1 MAATTASSLQTFDII
16 ILGATGFTGKH
27 VLKQALKFFN
37 NNKNNNL
44 NFNSIAIAG
53 RNQSKLTQTLNWA
66 TRPDPPPSIPILI
79 ADTTDPTSLR
89 SLCLKTRLILNCVGP
104 FRRHGEPVVA
114 ACVETGCDYLD
125 ITGESEFMDRVE
137 IGYHEK
143 SVKNGSLIVSACGFD
158 SVPAEIGLL
167 FHLKQWVGGCL
178 PYRVEAF
185 LSAESEKKMV
195 GNFGTFESA
204 VLAVADLKEMRLRRD
219 AQVIKRAKP
228 VIPGPI
234 PKGKIIEH
242 QKKIGLWGITLPS
255 ADATLVGKT
264 FSTLTENPN
273 GLQGLDESPET
284 VEKRKVF
291 WSSVKPVHFG
301 VKLGSKSLLG
311 IFGYITFGII
321 LGLFGSTSFGRWL
334 LLKYPSIFSLGGFS
348 KNGPSEEEVESA
360 SFKMWFVGHGFSDES
375 LAAKENSKPDTEII
389 TRITGPEMGYVTT
402 PIIMIQCA
410 LIILSQRNNLPKGG
424 VYTPGIVFGPTDL
437 QERLEQNGIS
447 FDVIS
452 KSKLSS

>member
-1 MAATTASSLQTFDII
+1 MMATAVETKFDIV
-16 ILGATGFTGKH
+16 ILGASGFTGKH
-27 VLKQALKFFN
+27 VLKESLKFLN
-37 NNKNNNL
+37 NNNL
-44 NFNSIAIAG
+44 NSIAIAG
-53 RNQSKLTQTLNWA
+53 RNPSKLTQTLQWA
-66 TRPDPPPSIPILI
+66 SRPDPPPSIPILI
-79 ADTTDPTSLR
+79 ADTTDPLSLR

-104 FRRHGEPVVA
+104 FRLHGEPVVA

-125 ITGESEFMDRVE
+125 ITGEAEFMDRVE

-158 SVPAEIGLL
+158 SVPAEMGLL

-178 PYRVEAF
+178 PNKVEGF
-185 LSAESEKKMV
+185 LSVESEKRVV

-204 VLAVADLKEMRLRRD
+204 VLAVADLNKMRQRRD
-219 AQVIKRAKP
+219 AHAIKRPKP
-228 VIPGPI
+228 VIPGPL
-234 PKGKIIEH
+234 PKGEIIER

-255 ADATLVGKT
+255 ADATVVGKT
-264 FSTLTENPN
+264 FSVLTENPE
-273 GLQGLDESPET
+273 GLPGLNESPET

-311 IFGYITFGII
+311 IFAYITFGII
-321 LGLFGSTSFGRWL
+321 LGLFGSTSLGRWL

-348 KNGPSEEEVESA
+348 KQGPSEEEVESA
-360 SFKMWFVGHGFSDES
+360 SFKMWFVGHGFSSES
-375 LAAKENSKPDTEII
+375 LAAKVDSKPDMEVI

-402 PIIMIQCA
+402 PIILIQCA
-410 LIILSQRNNLPKGG
+410 LILLSQRNNLPKGG
-424 VYTPGIVFGPTDL
+424 VYTPGIVFGSTDL
-437 QERLEQNGIS
+437 QERLQQNGIS

>member
-1 MAATTASSLQTFDII
+1 LKARKVIMAATTASSLQTFDII

-37 NNKNNNL
+37 NNTNKNNNL

-178 PYRVEAF
+178 PNRVEAF

-228 VIPGPI
+228 V
-234 PKGKIIEH
+234 
-242 QKKIGLWGITLPS
+242 
-255 ADATLVGKT
+255 V
-264 FSTLTENPN
+264 
-273 GLQGLDESPET
+273 
-284 VEKRKVF
+284 
-291 WSSVKPVHFG
+291 
-301 VKLGSKSLLG
+301 
-311 IFGYITFGII
+311 
-321 LGLFGSTSFGRWL
+321 
-334 LLKYPSIFSLGGFS
+334 
-348 KNGPSEEEVESA
+348 
-360 SFKMWFVGHGFSDES
+360 
-375 LAAKENSKPDTEII
+375 
-389 TRITGPEMGYVTT
+389 
-402 PIIMIQCA
+402 
-410 LIILSQRNNLPKGG
+410 
-424 VYTPGIVFGPTDL
+424 
-437 QERLEQNGIS
+437 
-447 FDVIS
+447 
-452 KSKLSS
+452 